1 MRGLA
6 LVLVAGVALGGCE
19 QICGPVTGPIARPEA
34 PPAPPELPPGEPVA
48 PPDAQACAQ
57 PFQRTVSFT
66 SAQPGDRLIVEAL
79 GPDCSNPS
87 MVGRVFDGNGRLVY
101 TEMTSGQW
109 MMNPEIFPPGG
120 GTAQGA
126 TDALYDIGEANS
138 MNLPAWTSG
147 PSPQKG
153 NYGAYEALVPQP
165 AYERLRQLNAPTLI
179 KRGGA
184 ESGTIFIYD
193 PEAAMAIAV
202 AEYAV

>member
-6 LVLVAGVALGGCE
+6 LVLGAALALGGCD
-19 QICGPVTGPIARPEA
+19 QICGPAVGSRPPQAPMAPAAPSAETA
-34 PPAPPELPPGEPVA
+34 PPPNT
-48 PPDAQACAQ
+48 QACAQ

-66 SAQPGDRLIVEAL
+66 SAQPRDQLIVEAL

-87 MVGRVFDGNGRLVY
+87 MVGRVFDASGRLVY

-109 MMNPEIFPPGG
+109 LMNPEIFPPGS

-126 TDALYDIGEANS
+126 TEALYDIGEPNS
-138 MNLPAWTSG
+138 MNLPVWTSG
-147 PSPQKG
+147 PAPQKG

-165 AYERLRQLNAPTLI
+165 TYERLRRLNAPTLI

-193 PEAAMAIAV
+193 PEARMAIAV